1 MPIDAADITGE
12 RPPPHAHSAAE
23 VLVQQRVAADFG
35 LSEAEISARRQQFGW
50 NQLAE
55 KKPIPWWV
63 RFLRQFQELVVLVLI
78 GAAIV
83 SFFLNEW
90 IDGGAILAIVI
101 VNGVLAFIQE
111 ERAGQALAA
120 LRQMSAPTAKV
131 IRGGRVEIVPAKEL
145 LPGDILELEAGD
157 HIAADGR
164 LLKSFS
170 MQVAEAALTGESTA
184 VEKDGETKI
193 AVDAPLGDRLNMVYM
208 GTVVTQGKGT
218 ALVVNTG
225 MQSELGRIAGMLQ
238 TTVEEQTPLQK
249 RLDALGKA
257 LILFCL
263 VIITVVFALRL
274 LRGEK
279 VGETFLLAVSLGVA
293 AVPEGLPAVVTV
305 ALALGLQRMVKRH
318 ALVRRL
324 ASVETLGS
332 VTVICSDKTG
342 TLTRNEMTVREV
354 NTGGKSFQVSGAGY
368 APDGDFSVGNTRQ
381 ALREIEPDLRQTL
394 AIGAWCNNA
403 VLQRE
408 GTAWK
413 MLGDPTEGALL
424 TVARKAGIDVAE
436 ERGEIIAELP
446 FDSQRK
452 RMSVVVKQ
460 SDAHWSI
467 FTKGAPEGVLEQCV
481 NELRAGQVEPLTD
494 ERRREILAT
503 NQTLAARAL
512 RVLGLAYREV
522 SVQPRIDQ
530 LETELV
536 FAGLVGMIDPP
547 RDEVR
552 AAVQTCRAAGIR
564 PVMITGDHPAT
575 AAAIAKELGIAD
587 DERAILSGQTLDSL
601 SEEELAVRIESVAVF
616 ARVSAEHK
624 YRVVQALKKNGQIVA
639 MTGDGVNDAPA
650 VKAADIGIAMG
661 ITGTDVTKETSDM
674 VLADDNFATIVAA
687 VEEGRCI
694 YDNIEKVIQY
704 LLSCNCGE
712 VLVILVATLLG
723 LPSPLIPIHLLWIN
737 LVTDGLPALALLLE
751 PPEPGVMHRPP
762 RSPSAPM
769 IYWWSGVQMLWQGF
783 LKGAVTIVAF
793 WWFYWG
799 DDANMHLAR
808 TAAFSVLVFA
818 QLIWAL
824 AARSLRLTFW
834 QLPLFGNVT
843 ILAAVFFTGL
853 LQVAV
858 LYLPGCKTLFEA
870 VPLNTEQWLV
880 IAILSLIPVTIIE
893 LTKLVWQAIAR
904 EPSPKHN
911 TRAAG

>member
-1 MPIDAADITGE
+1 MSTDAADLAGD

-23 VLVQQRVAADFG
+23 VLAQQQVAADFG
-35 LSEAEISARRQQFGW
+35 LSEAEISARRQKFGW

-55 KKPIPWWV
+55 KKAIPWWV
-63 RFLRQFQELVVLVLI
+63 RFVGQFTELVVLVLI
-78 GAAIV
+78 GAAVV
-83 SFFLNEW
+83 SFFLGEW

-101 VNGVLAFIQE
+101 INGVLAFIQE

-184 VEKDGETKI
+184 VEKDSESKI
-193 AVDAPLGDRLNMVYM
+193 AVDAPLGDRLNTVYM
-208 GTVVTQGKGT
+208 GTVVTHGKGT

-249 RLDALGKA
+249 RLEALGKA

-274 LRGEK
+274 MRGEK

-342 TLTRNEMTVREV
+342 TLTRNEMTVRQV
-354 NTGGKSFQVSGAGY
+354 VCGDKSYQVSGAGY
-368 APDGDFSVGNTRQ
+368 APEGDFSVGTVQQ
-381 ALREIEPDLRQTL
+381 ATQELDPDLRQTL
-394 AIGAWCNNA
+394 TIGAWCNNA

-413 MLGDPTEGALL
+413 MFGDPTEGALL
-424 TVARKAGIDVAE
+424 TVARKAGIDITE
-436 ERGEIIAELP
+436 ERGKIVAELP
-446 FDSQRK
+446 FDSKRK
-452 RMSVVVKQ
+452 RMSVVVRQ
-460 SDAHWSI
+460 GDAEWSI
-467 FTKGAPEGVLEQCV
+467 FTKGAPEGILEQCAS
-481 NELRAGQVEPLTD
+481 ELRAGRVEPLTD
-494 ERRREILAT
+494 ERRQQILAT
-503 NQTLAARAL
+503 NQALAARAL
-512 RVLGLAYREV
+512 RVLGLAFREAD
-522 SVQPRIDQ
+522 SQPSDN
-530 LETELV
+530 EVESKLV

-552 AAVQTCRAAGIR
+552 AAVQTCREAGIR

-587 DERAILSGQTLDSL
+587 DERAILSGQMLDTL
-601 SEEELAVRIESVAVF
+601 SEEELAQRIEKVAVF

-624 YRVVQALKKNGQIVA
+624 YRVVQALKKSGQIVA

-751 PPEPGVMHRPP
+751 PPEPGVMRRPP

-783 LKGAVTIVAF
+783 LKGVVTIVAF

-870 VPLNTEQWLV
+870 VPLNMEQWLV

-893 LTKLVWQAIAR
+893 LTKLVWQAV
-904 EPSPKHN
+904 SQDTGTKK
-911 TRAAG
+911 